1 MVFRQKKAK
10 HTHEGEKKKTKRKK
24 KEAKINRLSLRSQRE
39 LKNYVIEEL
48 QQIPIHMDVDMQAKD
63 DKENRWN

>member
-10 HTHEGEKKKTKRKK
+10 HTHEGLKKKTKRKK